1 MTRRSI
7 VVGCGCYLPKRVV
20 TNEEL
25 ARSIDTSD
33 EWIRKRTGIV
43 ERRIADEKEKTSDL
57 AINAAR
63 EAIKTAGISVNDID
77 LIVLATATPDETFP
91 ATATRVQ

>member
-33 EWIRKRTGIV
+33 EWIRKRTCIV
-43 ERRIADEKEKTSDL
+43 ER
-57 AINAAR
+57 
-63 EAIKTAGISVNDID
+63 
-77 LIVLATATPDETFP
+77 
-91 ATATRVQ
+91 